1 MHVLRQQYTQDI
13 VMAVGGFLVVLSLL
27 MLWWLPGIDAYTYR
41 SLGKFNIPHPSFVE
55 VLTCKD
61 GTSPSLWITEFSPLT
76 SGKVSGVQNITAL
89 YPDFSKTDPVV
100 VSDSFLWPNEVSR
113 APDELGDYLVVCD
126 GFLVPLKSTGGV
138 YMLETNCTG
147 PLQMANR
154 VELTTPKTSWFYH
167 MTQWRDMNGDGKL
180 DLITTRAT
188 KPIIGS
194 AAGQLLWLEQ
204 PQVNPLQNVPWKEH
218 VLADGPDVIFT
229 VADLNTSDEV
239 FEVFAAEF
247 FSKKL
252 SVLTVSSTNSSVMG
266 SRDIDVTLGAADCVS
281 VVDLNADGTKDLL
294 VSNHEGD
301 AGGSVYGYEIP
312 QDVLGGSYT
321 RYQIATDFP
330 VTEKGFNQ
338 ASPGFVYAFRPN
350 ANYTGKPYILVA
362 GDGSQKAYLLQPTDQ
377 DFAYNRT
384 EVLAV
389 NGVVGTVGIGE
400 GIGPDGWTE
409 FFVPDYDEGI
419 VYAYIFSD

>member
-1 MHVLRQQYTQDI
+1 
-13 VMAVGGFLVVLSLL
+13 MAAIRFVAVTLT
-27 MLWWLPGIDAYTYR
+27 LWWLPEVATYTYR
-41 SLGKFNIPHPSFVE
+41 PLGKFDVPHPSFVE
-55 VLTCKD
+55 VLTCKE
-61 GTSPSLWITEFSPLT
+61 GATPTLWITEFSPLS
-76 SGKVSGVQNITAL
+76 SGRISAVQNLTAL
-89 YPDFSKTDPVV
+89 YPDFSKAEPIV
-100 VSDSFLWPNEVSR
+100 VSDGFLWPNEVAR

-138 YMLETNCTG
+138 YLLESNCTG
-147 PLQMANR
+147 PLHAVNR
-154 VELTTPKTSWFYH
+154 IELTTPKTSWFYH
-167 MTQWRDMNGDGKL
+167 MTRWRDMNGDGKL
-180 DLITTRAT
+180 DLITARAT

-194 AAGQLLWLEQ
+194 AGGQLLWLEQ
-204 PQVNPLQNVPWKEH
+204 PQTDPLKNVPWEEH
-218 VLADGPDVIFT
+218 VLADGPDIIFT
-229 VADLNTSDEV
+229 VADLDPADNV

-247 FSKKL
+247 FSQKL
-252 SVLTVSSTNSSVMG
+252 SVLTISSTNSTVIG
-266 SRDIDVTLGAADCVS
+266 SRDIDVTIGPADCVS
-281 VVDLNADGTKDLL
+281 VVDLNADGTEDLL

-321 RYQIATDFP
+321 RHQIATDFP

-350 ANYTGKPYILVA
+350 ANYTGKPYILIA
-362 GDGSQKAYLLQPTDQ
+362 GDGSQRAYLLQPTSEE
-377 DFAYNRT
+377 FSYNRT

-400 GIGPDGWTE
+400 GIGPNGWTE

-419 VYAYIFSD
+419 VYAYIFDD